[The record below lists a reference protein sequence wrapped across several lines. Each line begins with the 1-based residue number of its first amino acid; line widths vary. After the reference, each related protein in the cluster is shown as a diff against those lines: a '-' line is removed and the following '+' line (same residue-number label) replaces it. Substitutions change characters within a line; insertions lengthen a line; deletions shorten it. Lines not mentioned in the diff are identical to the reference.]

1 MEREDSD
8 LVREYWRVWGGK
20 TRVWEGRLEM
30 WRGGLEVWVCTRL

>member
-1 MEREDSD
+1 MGREDSD

-30 WRGGLEVWVCTRL
+30 WREGWRSGFVQGS